1 VLLIFKNTK
10 KVLLDNGIKEGGED
24 YKKKDKRSIFLER
37 CLQY

>member
-24 YKKKDKRSIFLER
+24 YKKKTRD
-37 CLQY
+37 QYF